1 MIVLS
6 ETFLTFLFDR
16 ITFRFIFNKKMIATI
31 YKKTNFTVCRR
42 QHLNNTLFFEHFK
55 SGKVLLKCRPT
66 LLALTGEG
74 KRPVIEVQRTKEKS
88 ASFNAIGQDLS
99 QMKTSLMCLT

>member
-31 YKKTNFTVCRR
+31 YKKNELHGLPQTT
-42 QHLNNTLFFEHFK
+42 
-55 SGKVLLKCRPT
+55 P
-66 LLALTGEG
+66 
-74 KRPVIEVQRTKEKS
+74 
-88 ASFNAIGQDLS
+88 
-99 QMKTSLMCLT
+99 